1 MGHGLNYDRAPL
13 PVVSF
18 LSIRSRDL
26 LSLSR
31 LSSYSGSFCGI
42 HRGERSAPI
51 PLFPSRLRDSDYNAL
66 REVDIV
72 TDVMEPS
79 TIFRDPS
86 FEVREEKGK
95 SPRLALYNRQAEF
108 IVAPF
113 ESTRNQRS

>member
-13 PVVSF
+13 SVVSF

-31 LSSYSGSFCGI
+31 LSSYSGSL
-42 HRGERSAPI
+42 RNTSRERSAPI

-72 TDVMEPS
+72 TNVMEPS

-95 SPRLALYNRQAEF
+95 SPRLALYNRQTEF

>member
-1 MGHGLNYDRAPL
+1 M
-13 PVVSF
+13 
-18 LSIRSRDL
+18 
-26 LSLSR
+26 
-31 LSSYSGSFCGI
+31 
-42 HRGERSAPI
+42 

-72 TDVMEPS
+72 TNVMEPS